1 MDKEQLRNEK
11 FLRIY
16 FINNELVVVDV
27 NNDTIWEKILNQR
40 QNIAR
45 IETREWIWN
54 LVTNEI
60 TFH

>member
-27 NNDTIWEKILNQR
+27 NNDTIWEKIMNQR